1 MVRGRG
7 ERRGSGRERG
17 GGKPRETQSLPTKM
31 VGVYDVGTS
40 HHYIAVPKAR
50 REGGGKEGGV
60 QSAMNDPHVLFAS
73 HEMESVGTG
82 RK

>member
-1 MVRGRG
+1 
-7 ERRGSGRERG
+7 
-17 GGKPRETQSLPTKM
+17 M